1 MSRHFYVILNRH
13 AGRGRAS
20 KIWAATAPQLTQAGI
35 TYQLAETRYPGHATL
50 LAELYAKRFQT
61 GDARADAVLVVGGDG
76 TLNQT
81 LNGLKLGTTD
91 KTLPIAYLPA
101 GSGNDFARGAGIN
114 RTPDTALRQILDA
127 TEPTVLD
134 IGHYDETIKH
144 EHRYFVNNVGIGF
157 DAAVVSAANHSSQKG
172 LLNHLHIGS
181 LAYMAQLAGVL
192 TRQDAFPVTLQ
203 IDDHREVFTNGF
215 LLTTSN
221 HPYFGGGVPI
231 LPIAS
236 VTDGQLSVIIVEKMR
251 IPRFIFL
258 FMMMGAGRHLNFKQ
272 VHHYQAKK
280 IHLSVSSLEHGQVDG
295 EEMGSRFFDIYL
307 NVDHYPFWFKQA

>member
-20 KIWAATAPQLTQAGI
+20 KIWDAASPKLKQAGI

-50 LAELYAKRFQT
+50 LAELYAKRVQPDST
-61 GDARADAVLVVGGDG
+61 DTNIVLVVGGDG

-81 LNGLKLGTTD
+81 LNGLKLGTTGD
-91 KTLPIAYLPA
+91 PLPIAYLPA
-101 GSGNDFARGAGIN
+101 GSGNDFARGAGISRN
-114 RTPDTALRQILDA
+114 PDIALQQIISA
-127 TEPTVLD
+127 TEPTILD

-192 TRQDAFPVTLQ
+192 THQDAFPVTLQ
-203 IDDHREVFTNGF
+203 IDDQREVFNNGF

-221 HPYFGGGVPI
+221 HPYFGGGVRI

-236 VTDGQLSVIIVEKMR
+236 VTDGKLSVIIVEKMR

-258 FMMMGAGRHLNFKQ
+258 FMMMGAGRHLGFKQ
-272 VHHYQAKK
+272 VHHYQAEK

-295 EEMGSRFFDIYL
+295 EEMGSRSFDIYL
-307 NVDHYPFWFKQA
+307 TIDQYPFWFTQA